1 MANTSAPST
10 APRSERALRAG
21 VWREGHSGE
30 FPSTTCLDRS
40 VDCSVTHHHLRCALA
55 STWTPTTAHT
65 TDMPRYFGERS
76 RWNSVWNRAASRYF
90 HEVLRTPATVRR
102 CSGTIGLRS
111 PPSLGSSFPP
121 STWTGSGL
129 GAVSSSGCSN
139 EVSRGT
145 TRIGAGSGGGTSRG
159 GVWPVI

>member
-1 MANTSAPST
+1 MANASAPST
-10 APRSERALRAG
+10 APRSERVLRAW
-21 VWREGHSGE
+21 VWSERHSGE
-30 FPSTTCLDRS
+30 LPSTTCLDRS

-102 CSGTIGLRS
+102 CSGTIGLRWA
-111 PPSLGSSFPP
+111 PGPG
-121 STWTGSGL
+121 
-129 GAVSSSGCSN
+129 GAVPPLTGD
-139 EVSRGT
+139 G
-145 TRIGAGSGGGTSRG
+145 
-159 GVWPVI
+159 